1 MYSVYHAR
9 RLCCE
14 VTTVVCGLII
24 SAPQTKTQ
32 WRSSKVDRTY
42 MAGRHSCHTTID
54 FLVAVIVVAPTSLQ
68 LTIGVRRDRIRIP
81 LHGKRDFLSDP
92 LKRVTKQVPCWRWDE
107 NDAWPPRQTHQDIF
121 ETLEVCGW
129 TSRAAWA
136 PRAS

>member
-1 MYSVYHAR
+1 MLFVTIATFLSFVILAR
-9 RLCCE
+9 L
-14 VTTVVCGLII
+14 V
-24 SAPQTKTQ
+24 S
-32 WRSSKVDRTY
+32 
-42 MAGRHSCHTTID
+42 TTID